1 VNMNLLIDANVVIDV
16 LEMRKP
22 YFSSS
27 KKVCEC
33 SELGLVNGFITSLSV
48 ANIMYVLHK
57 NLSQGERNNVVRA
70 LNIMFNIEE
79 TKGSD
84 LVKAADLDWKDFEDA
99 VQYVAAKRIGIDYIV
114 TRNKKD
120 FKLSEIPVL
129 TPTEV
134 LKLI

>member
-1 VNMNLLIDANVVIDV
+1 MNLLIDANVVIDV

-22 YFSSS
+22 YFSNS

-57 NLSQGERNNVVRA
+57 NLSQSERSNVVRA
-70 LNIMFNIEE
+70 LNIMFNIED

-84 LVKAADLDWKDFEDA
+84 LVKAADLEWKDYEDA
-99 VQYVAAKRIGIDYIV
+99 VQYVVAKRIGIDYIV
-114 TRNKKD
+114 SRNKKD
-120 FKLSEIPVL
+120 FKLSDIQVL
-129 TPTEV
+129 TPKEV

>member
-1 VNMNLLIDANVVIDV
+1 MNLLIDANVVIDV

-22 YFSSS
+22 HFSNS

-33 SELGLVNGFITSLSV
+33 SELGLVNGFITSLSI

-57 NLSQGERNNVVRA
+57 SLDQSERSNVVRS
-70 LNIMFNIEE
+70 LNIMFNIED

-84 LVKAADLDWKDFEDA
+84 LVKAADLEWKDFEDA
-99 VQYVAAKRIGIDYIV
+99 VQYVIAKRIGIEYIV

-120 FKLSEIPVL
+120 YKLSDIPVL
-129 TPTEV
+129 TPKEV